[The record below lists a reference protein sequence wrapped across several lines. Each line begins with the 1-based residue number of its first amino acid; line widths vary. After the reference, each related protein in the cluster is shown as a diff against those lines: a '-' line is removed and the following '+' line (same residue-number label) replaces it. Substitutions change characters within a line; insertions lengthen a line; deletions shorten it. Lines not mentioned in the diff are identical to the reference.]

1 MDQQVISRMVL
12 KGLSGKGHV
21 NTNIAFGG
29 SGCGASL
36 GGVLGSQAGLWLC
49 HCVETATGKRSG
61 KARASVQ
68 KGQEETVGRAPGG
81 TSPLGGSA
89 GSGLAGASF
98 GASFGASLPLGAFL
112 AAVTQ
117 MLRLQHPWCS
127 PRPSQSLDPDLLP
140 QNRGP
145 DPGSRPPFQA

>member
-1 MDQQVISRMVL
+1 MVL

-89 GSGLAGASF
+89 VSGLAGASF

-117 MLRLQHPWCS
+117 MLRLQHHGALLAL
-127 PRPSQSLDPDLLP
+127 PRV
-140 QNRGP
+140 
-145 DPGSRPPFQA
+145 